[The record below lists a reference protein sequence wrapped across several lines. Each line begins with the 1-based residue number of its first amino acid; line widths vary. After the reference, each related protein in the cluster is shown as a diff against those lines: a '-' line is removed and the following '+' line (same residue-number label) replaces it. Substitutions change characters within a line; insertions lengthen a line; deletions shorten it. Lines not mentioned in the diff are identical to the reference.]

1 MADILDV
8 ISSRKSIRRYT
19 TDPIPQEMIL
29 RILEAGRWAPTGE
42 NYQPWKI
49 LVVKNPET
57 RAAIARLAKIGTG
70 SRGTAEY
77 SMNLL
82 QRFDG
87 MRPEDKER
95 ALKFYATGEV
105 SLNELWQALQADFAG
120 HEPLQ
125 FGLALDQ
132 RLVSQVTAIEMKE
145 IEDVID
151 EAFAL
156 ARLERR
162 LQPGKTG
169 NAARILHHH
178 LTVNERGVRRELG
191 DGGRDIGKFARPIQA
206 LAREQLDLT
215 AVKPGLDPVLRG
227 HAEHP
232 LRTRPKQVLSGRRG
246 HVEESLGAIG
256 EHIARQLPPFRQ
268 PILEVD
274 SAAPAP
280 LPTAKRAEGD
290 WEGAGG

>member
-19 TDPIPQEMIL
+19 TDPIPQDLIL

-49 LVVKNPET
+49 LVVKKPET

-105 SLNELWQALQADFAG
+105 SEFPSKAPA
-120 HEPLQ
+120 
-125 FGLALDQ
+125 
-132 RLVSQVTAIEMKE
+132 VIVAI
-145 IEDVID
+145 
-151 EAFAL
+151 
-156 ARLERR
+156 
-162 LQPGKTG
+162 G
-169 NAARILHHH
+169 
-178 LTVNERGVRRELG
+178 
-191 DGGRDIGKFARPIQA
+191 
-206 LAREQLDLT
+206 DLT
-215 AVKPGLDPVLRG
+215 ADSPDVPYDVCAMMENMILEAHSLGLGACWIHGPAANIRHAIELKKLLKIPAGMGQYKVLAVMSVGWPLEQRR
-227 HAEHP
+227 HA
-232 LRTRPKQVLSGRRG
+232 RPKRPLEDIVYWEEFGRKEPG
-246 HVEESLGAIG
+246 
-256 EHIARQLPPFRQ
+256 
-268 PILEVD
+268 
-274 SAAPAP
+274 
-280 LPTAKRAEGD
+280 
-290 WEGAGG
+290 